1 MIPAEFE
8 YDRPA
13 TVAEA
18 LAILARNPGSAK
30 VLAGGQS
37 LLGLMRLRLAR
48 PERLVDIGRL
58 DELKGIRALPDGG
71 LAIGALAT
79 YREVLDSA
87 LATSRVP
94 LLAMTIA
101 DIGDVQVRN
110 RGTVVG
116 SIAHADPASDMP
128 AVVLAL
134 EAAIVARSSSG
145 ERIVPATSFFEGAFV
160 TDLAEDE
167 LLTEIRIPAQPAGVG
182 MAYRRFEQP
191 ASGYSIAG
199 AAAVVGRTGGV
210 VIDGPDRGDRGR
222 RRRLPGV
229 GRRGCPEWH
238 ERGCRVDRSRRGPC
252 RRRGDSRL
260 RYPRRR
266 RVPGGDGPGPRP
278 AGDRGGAGRRRLT
291 VEAGCGSN
299 GSFPE
304 TLRQRTSTERSS
316 SVTSWST
323 ASAGRRVG
331 G

>member
-1 MIPAEFE
+1 VIPAEFE

-18 LAILARNPGSAK
+18 VAILAKNPGSAK

-58 DELKGIRALPDGG
+58 DELRGIRALPDGG
-71 LAIGALAT
+71 LAIGALVT

-94 LLAMTIA
+94 LLAMAIA

-134 EAAIVARSSSG
+134 EAEIVARSSSG
-145 ERIVPATSFFEGAFV
+145 ERVVPATAFFEGAFV

-167 LLTEIRIPAQPAGVG
+167 LLTEIRIPAQAAGVG

-191 ASGYSIAG
+191 ASGYSIAA
-199 AAAVVGRTGGV
+199 AAAVVGRTGATVSTVRVGV
-210 VIDGPDRGDRGR
+210 T
-222 RRRLPGV
+222 GV
-229 GRRGCPEWH
+229 GDVAYRA
-238 ERGCRVDRSRRGPC
+238 S
-252 RRRGDSRL
+252 
-260 RYPRRR
+260 
-266 RVPGGDGPGPRP
+266 
-278 AGDRGGAGRRRLT
+278 A
-291 VEAGCGSN
+291 VEAALSGTNGDAAAIAAAAAHAVDGVTVGSDIHADAVYRA
-299 GSFPE
+299 E
-304 TLRQRTSTERSS
+304 MAR
-316 SVTSWST
+316 VHV
-323 ASAGRRVG
+323 RRAIEAALG
-331 G
+331 AAD